1 MSLLLSKSSDAF
13 IFINLRGMASPLSLI
28 IHSPVFQ
35 RVSYHHVIAYN
46 LLVSIASGGKELMPL
61 ILNDLCC
68 HLQGKLEG
76 RDIPTG
82 PFKQLFQFL
91 VESSFWEKYKQ
102 KTDKEINMALGDNSL
117 FDIQHIRTELGI
129 DFWDFSEWKTCK
141 TTTEEM
147 LSYMQRANSM
157 VLLSTSQLSVLHA
170 LISVLILY
178 EDNVSFFVLLS

>member
-1 MSLLLSKSSDAF
+1 MSHF
-13 IFINLRGMASPLSLI
+13 
-28 IHSPVFQ
+28 
-35 RVSYHHVIAYN
+35 AYN
-46 LLVSIASGGKELMPL
+46 LLVFIASGGKELTPM
-61 ILNDLCC
+61 IFSDLYC

-82 PFKQLFQFL
+82 PFKELFQFL

-102 KTDKEINMALGDNSL
+102 KTNKDVNMALGDCL
-117 FDIQHIRTELGI
+117 FDTQQIRDELGI
-129 DFWDFSEWKTCK
+129 DIWDFSEWKTSK
-141 TTTEEM
+141 TTAEEM

-178 EDNVSFFVLLS
+178 EDNVSFFVLISFLETYPIIIYLWARLFFLSTIERFS

>member
-1 MSLLLSKSSDAF
+1 M
-13 IFINLRGMASPLSLI
+13 G
-28 IHSPVFQ
+28 
-35 RVSYHHVIAYN
+35 
-46 LLVSIASGGKELMPL
+46 SIASGGKELLPL
-61 ILNDLCC
+61 ILNDLYC

-82 PFKQLFQFL
+82 PFKELFQFL

-102 KTDKEINMALGDNSL
+102 KSDAINMAFGDNSL
-117 FDIQHIRTELGI
+117 FDTQHIQTELGI
-129 DFWDFSEWKTCK
+129 DIWDFSEWKTSK
-141 TTTEEM
+141 QTTEEM

-178 EDNVSFFVLLS
+178 EDNVSFFVLVSFAETCSLI